1 MAKKLEDE
9 IKEITTPKTVTVEMT
24 EAEKEQ
30 FIKYKIELDKIE
42 KPVEQEKSAVTLQ
55 FEHIVNNEP
64 YGPGEVIVGKG
75 LATYLFAQDEK
86 KWRSNIAVTQENK
99 KVVEMFMGGQRAR
112 IREGVI

>member
-9 IKEITTPKTVTVEMT
+9 IKELTSPKTVNVEMT
-24 EAEKEQ
+24 EAEKDQ
-30 FIKYKIELDKIE
+30 FIKYKLELDKIE
-42 KPVEQEKSAVTLQ
+42 NPTPQEKIAVTLQ

-64 YGPGEVIVGKG
+64 YGPGEVVVGKS

-86 KWRSNIAVTQENK
+86 KWKANIAVTQENK
-99 KVVEMFMGGQRAR
+99 RIVEMFIGGQRSR